1 MKRHLQSC
9 AVLLFAVCA
18 MALPTSSASAKTTAT
33 DGATLSVVTQPFNI
47 LNPVNAQFVLSAST
61 NAIADDSDRLEFQLH
76 RRLSS
81 RDALKSVANGEAVPA
96 VIDAVSLRLSRVPRN
111 ADGQLIPIVPILQAT
126 NNQVSLLVSQDGVYP
141 LTIRITDGDTG
152 TVITSVLTFINRR
165 TPSVQLP
172 SVQATTF
179 LSLTT
184 SPSLSPS
191 GIFELTDDTRAKVRR
206 TVEYLANR
214 PRPATIY
221 VQPEI
226 MAALGTSP
234 LPADVELLT
243 ALRDQLRRR
252 SITTSTFVPTD
263 VSMMANAGLEDEFI
277 EQLRL
282 GETTLTKF
290 LPGVTIVRNT
300 WVADSVVDQQGLD
313 LLHKAGITGL
323 ILLNGGQEKAEY
335 QSPRSVLARPDG
347 GMQKFMSVISVDPEI
362 SSELDADAVPIHVA
376 YRIAAEL
383 LLERDDLLTANIA
396 ADSIRLV
403 LASTSSSVAA
413 FDSLEVIARAV
424 AGNPGIKMT
433 DMTIP
438 QTVVDPTPSI
448 AFPKLSPNVG
458 TDVRNA
464 ISVVRRQLKA
474 ILSMFADDDPRRDSL
489 GYLVGIAASEAVASP
504 DEYVAGLNAQ
514 LDAIKKSVSVTTPR
528 QVTLSSRTGSVR
540 LQVRNDSD
548 SGLTVVVRLS
558 STKLELDKPLRLVTL
573 PPKSTIEVV
582 VPATT
587 RTNGRFPIGIS
598 VSTPEGSLAVVPF
611 RTITAR
617 VTAIAGLG
625 QLVSVTLLL
634 VLLAWWWSHFRKSR
648 LDASEKPTA
657 ASTVSEQ

>member
-1 MKRHLQSC
+1 MKLLRSI
-9 AVLLFAVCA
+9 AALLFALCVLG
-18 MALPTSSASAKTTAT
+18 LPTNRVAAKTNATA
-33 DGATLSVVTQPFNI
+33 DANISIVSQPFNI
-47 LNPVNAQFVLSAST
+47 LNPVNAQFILNAST
-61 NAIADDSDRLEFQLH
+61 NALTDRNDRLEFQLH

-81 RDALKSVANGEAVPA
+81 RDALQSIAKGEAVPA
-96 VIDAVSLRLSRVPRN
+96 VIDTVSLRLSRVPRN
-111 ADGQLIPIVPILQAT
+111 ADGLLLPVVPILQAT
-126 NNQVSLLVSQDGVYP
+126 NNQVSLLISQDGVYP
-141 LTIRITDGDTG
+141 LTIRIADDKTG
-152 TVITSVLTFINRR
+152 TVITSVLTFLNRR
-165 TPSVQLP
+165 TTSVKIP

-184 SPSLSPS
+184 PPSLSPN
-191 GIFELTDDTRAKVRR
+191 GIFELTDETRAKVAR

-214 PRPATIY
+214 PRAATIY

-226 MAALGTSP
+226 LAALGTSP

-282 GETTLTKF
+282 GETTMTKY

-300 WVADSVVDQQGLD
+300 WVANSVVDRQGLD

-323 ILLNGGQEKAEY
+323 ILLNGAQENAVF
-335 QSPRSVLARPDG
+335 QAPRSVLARPDG
-347 GMQKFMSVISVDPEI
+347 SSQKYMSVITVDPEI
-362 SSELDADAVPIHVA
+362 SAELNADAVPIHVA

-383 LLERDDLLTANIA
+383 LMERDDLLAGQVA
-396 ADSIRLV
+396 PESVRLV
-403 LASTSSSVAA
+403 LASTSSSIAT

-424 AGNPGIKMT
+424 AGNPGIRMT

-438 QTVVDPTPSI
+438 QTVDEATPSI
-448 AFPKLSPNVG
+448 VFPKLSPNVG
-458 TDVRNA
+458 NEVRTA
-464 ISVVRRQLKA
+464 ISVVRRELKA
-474 ILSMFADDDPRRDSL
+474 ILSMFAEDDPRKDSL
-489 GYLVGIAASEAVASP
+489 GYLVGIAASESQENPAK
-504 DEYVAGLNAQ
+504 YVDGLNAQ
-514 LDAIKKSVSVTTPR
+514 LNGIKKSVSVTTPR
-528 QVTLSSRTGSVR
+528 QVTLSSRTGTVR
-540 LQVRNDSD
+540 LQIRNDSD
-548 SGLTVVVRLS
+548 SALTVVVRLS
-558 STKLELDKPLRLVTL
+558 STKLELEKPLRLVNL
-573 PPKSTIEVV
+573 PPKSTFEVV

-625 QLVSVTLLL
+625 QLVSITLLL

-648 LDASEKPTA
+648 LDAGEKPAA

>member
-1 MKRHLQSC
+1 MKNVRSL
-9 AVLLFAVCA
+9 AALLFALCTL
-18 MALPTSSASAKTTAT
+18 ALPTNRAQAKTATT
-33 DGATLSVVTQPFNI
+33 DGATVAIVSQPFNI
-47 LNPVNAQFVLSAST
+47 LNPINAQFVLSAST
-61 NAIADDSDRLEFQLH
+61 NAVADRNDRLEFQLH

-81 RDALKSVANGEAVPA
+81 RDALQSIAKGEAVPA
-96 VIDAVSLRLSRVPRN
+96 VIDTVSLRLSRVPRN
-111 ADGQLIPIVPILQAT
+111 ADGLLIPVIPILQAT
-126 NNQVSLLVSQDGVYP
+126 NNQVSLLVNQDGVYP
-141 LTIRITDGDTG
+141 LTIRITDDKTG
-152 TVITSVLTFINRR
+152 EIVTSVLTFINRR
-165 TPSVQLP
+165 SPAIKVP

-179 LSLTT
+179 IGLTAP
-184 SPSLSPS
+184 PSLSPNT
-191 GIFELTDDTRAKVRR
+191 IFELTDETRAKVRR
-206 TVEYLANR
+206 TIDYLANR
-214 PRPATIY
+214 PRPATVY

-226 MAALGTSP
+226 LVALGSSP

-252 SITTSTFVPTD
+252 SITTSSFMPTD

-282 GETTLTKF
+282 GETTMTKF

-300 WVADSVVDQQGLD
+300 WVANSIMDQQGLD

-323 ILLNGGQEKAEY
+323 ILLNGAQDKTEWQA
-335 QSPRSVLARPDG
+335 SRSVLARPDG
-347 GMQKFMSVISVDPEI
+347 SAQKFMSVITVDPEI
-362 SSELDADAVPIHVA
+362 SAQLNADAVPLHVA

-383 LLERDDLLTANIA
+383 LMERDDLLA
-396 ADSIRLV
+396 AQVAPESVRLV
-403 LASTSSSVAA
+403 LASTSSSIAT

-438 QTVVDPTPSI
+438 QTVDEMTPSI

-464 ISVVRRQLKA
+464 ISDVRRQLKA
-474 ILSMFADDDPRRDSL
+474 ILSMFAEDDPRRDSL
-489 GYLVGIAASEAVASP
+489 GFLVGVAASESVPSP
-504 DEYVAGLNAQ
+504 DVYVAGLNDQ
-514 LDAIKKSVSVTTPR
+514 LEAIKKSVSVTTPR
-528 QVTLSSRTGSVR
+528 EVTLSSRSGSIR

-548 SGLTVVVRLS
+548 SALTVVVRLS
-558 STKLELDKPLRLVTL
+558 STKLELDRPLRLVNL

-625 QLVSVTLLL
+625 QLVSITLLL

-648 LDASEKPTA
+648 LDAGEKPA
-657 ASTVSEQ
+657 AESTVSDR

>member
-1 MKRHLQSC
+1 MKLLRSV
-9 AVLLFAVCA
+9 AALLFALCVLG
-18 MALPTSSASAKTTAT
+18 LPTNQVAAKTNAT
-33 DGATLSVVTQPFNI
+33 PDANISIVSQPFNI
-47 LNPVNAQFVLSAST
+47 LNPVNAQFILNAST
-61 NAIADDSDRLEFQLH
+61 NALTDRSDRLEFQLH

-81 RDALKSVANGEAVPA
+81 RDALQSIAKGEAVPA
-96 VIDAVSLRLSRVPRN
+96 VIDTVSLRLSRVPRN
-111 ADGQLIPIVPILQAT
+111 TDGLLLPIVPILQAT
-126 NNQVSLLVSQDGVYP
+126 NNQVSLLISQDGVYP
-141 LTIRITDGDTG
+141 LTIRITDDKTG
-152 TVITSVLTFINRR
+152 TVIASVLTFVNRR
-165 TPSVQLP
+165 TPSVKIP

-184 SPSLSPS
+184 PPSLSPN
-191 GIFELTDDTRAKVRR
+191 GIFELTDETRAKVAR

-214 PRPATIY
+214 PRAATIY

-226 MAALGTSP
+226 LAALGTSP
-234 LPADVELLT
+234 LPADIELLT

-282 GETTLTKF
+282 GETTMTKY

-300 WVADSVVDQQGLD
+300 WVADSVVDGQGLD

-323 ILLNGGQEKAEY
+323 ILLNGAQENAVF
-335 QSPRSVLARPDG
+335 QAPRSVLARPDG
-347 GMQKFMSVISVDPEI
+347 SSQKYMSVITVDPEI
-362 SSELDADAVPIHVA
+362 SAELNADAVPIHVA

-383 LLERDDLLTANIA
+383 LMERDDLLA
-396 ADSIRLV
+396 AQVAPESVRLV
-403 LASTSSSVAA
+403 LASTSSSIAT

-438 QTVVDPTPSI
+438 QTVDEATPSI
-448 AFPKLSPNVG
+448 VFPKLSPNVG
-458 TDVRNA
+458 NEVRTA
-464 ISVVRRQLKA
+464 ISVVRRELKA
-474 ILSMFADDDPRRDSL
+474 ILSMFAEDDPRKDSL
-489 GYLVGIAASEAVASP
+489 GYLVGIAASESQANPAK
-504 DEYVAGLNAQ
+504 YVDGLNAQ

-528 QVTLSSRTGSVR
+528 QVTLSSRTGTVR

-548 SGLTVVVRLS
+548 SALTVVVRLS
-558 STKLELDKPLRLVTL
+558 STKLELEKPLRLVNL

-625 QLVSVTLLL
+625 QLVSITLLL

-648 LDASEKPTA
+648 LDAGEKPAA

>member
-1 MKRHLQSC
+1 MKSVRSLV
-9 AVLLFAVCA
+9 ALLFTLCVL
-18 MALPTSSASAKTTAT
+18 ALPTQQVSAKASST
-33 DGATLSVVTQPFNI
+33 DGATLSIITQPFNI
-47 LNPVNAQFVLSAST
+47 LNPVNAQFILSASP
-61 NAIADDSDRLEFQLH
+61 NALTDNGDRLEFQLH

-81 RDALKSVANGEAVPA
+81 RTALQSIAKGEATPA
-96 VIDAVSLRLSRVPRN
+96 VIDTVSLRLSRVPRN
-111 ADGQLIPIVPILQAT
+111 RDGLLIPVVPILQAT
-126 NNQVSLLVSQDGVYP
+126 NNQVSLLISQDGVYP
-141 LTIRITDGDTG
+141 LTIRITDSETG
-152 TVITSVLTFINRR
+152 NVITSVLTFLNRR
-165 TPSVQLP
+165 TPSVKLP

-179 LSLTT
+179 LALTAP
-184 SPSLSPS
+184 PSLSPK
-191 GIFELTDDTRAKVRR
+191 GVFEITDETRAKVRR
-206 TVEYLANR
+206 TTEYLANR

-226 MAALGTSP
+226 LAALGTSP

-282 GETTLTKF
+282 GETTMTKY

-300 WVADSVVDQQGLD
+300 WVANSVVDRQGLD
-313 LLHKAGITGL
+313 LLHKAGITGV
-323 ILLNGGQEKAEY
+323 ILLNGGQEQAQY
-335 QSPRSVLARPDG
+335 QAPRAVLSRPDG
-347 GMQKFMSVISVDPEI
+347 SMQKYMSVISVDPEI
-362 SSELDADAVPIHVA
+362 GAELDADAVPLHVA
-376 YRIAAEL
+376 YRMAAEL
-383 LLERDDLLTANIA
+383 LMERDDLLATEVAPE
-396 ADSIRLV
+396 SIRLV

-438 QTVVDPTPSI
+438 QTVTDTTPSI

-458 TDVRNA
+458 NEVRNA

-474 ILSMFADDDPRRDSL
+474 ILSMFSEDDARRDSL
-489 GYLVGIAASEAVASP
+489 GYLVGIAASEAVTSP
-504 DEYVAGLNAQ
+504 DQYVDGLNAQ
-514 LDAIKKSVSVTTPR
+514 LETIKKSVSVTTPR
-528 QVTLSSRTGSVR
+528 EVTLSSRTGSVR

-548 SGLTVVVRLS
+548 SNLTVVVRLS
-558 STKLELDKPLRLVTL
+558 STKLKLDKPLRLITL
-573 PPKSTIEVV
+573 PPKSTVEVV

-625 QLVSVTLLL
+625 QLVSITLLL
-634 VLLAWWWSHFRKSR
+634 VLLAWWWSHYRKSR
-648 LDASEKPTA
+648 LDAGTRPA
-657 ASTVSEQ
+657 AESTVSEQ